1 MYKVKAELLSDDL
14 IIIDQYA
21 AILILNSGL
30 SPIVVNNGSINIDVP
45 NENSQLQI
53 EVFGYAPKVLS
64 AKEINTVGTVYL
76 TEAVK
81 IIGHEVPKPP
91 KTNNTSLYI
100 LGAIGVAAML
110 YHAIKN
116 PTPKTVKIS

>member
-45 NENSQLQI
+45 NENSKLQI
-53 EVFGYAPKVLS
+53 EVFGYVPKVVS
-64 AKEINTVGTVYL
+64 AKEINSVGTVYL
-76 TEAVK
+76 TEMIVIK
-81 IIGHEVPKPP
+81 TKPKESD
-91 KTNNTSLYI
+91 NTLLYI
-100 LGAIGVAAML
+100 LGAIGVTGIL
-110 YHAIKN
+110 YYATQN